1 MNIFKLVLQNKS
13 GYERRQERFSIIAQY
28 IDRIKLSDLG
38 IDIDG
43 LVNELVKT
51 DTKINFKLTSSLDK
65 PKTLVKKVIKN

>member
-1 MNIFKLVLQNKS
+1 MNILKLVLQNKS
-13 GYERRQERFSIIAQY
+13 GYERQQERFLIIAQY

-43 LVNELVKT
+43 LIDELIKT
-51 DTKINFKLTSSLDK
+51 DTQINFKLNISDK